1 MRDPLTK
8 TSEQSSSEKLTC
20 RAEFIF
26 EAPSRDASHS
36 RPIKVLSEC
45 MCDLRRP
52 DWQSRWNDWN
62 AGRNPYLNLFLCEAH
77 ARKLG
82 LMK

>member
-1 MRDPLTK
+1 MIEA
-8 TSEQSSSEKLTC
+8 SEDTAALNLSC

-26 EAPSRDASHS
+26 DARSREAPS

-45 MCDLRRP
+45 MCDMRRP
-52 DWQSRWNDWN
+52 DWESRWSDWSS
-62 AGRNPYLNLFLCEAH
+62 GRNPYLNLFLCEEH
-77 ARKLG
+77 AKKLG